1 MYCKN
6 CGSKINP
13 SMSKLCPACGTPVS
27 KDDNQFTMAVNTASA
42 PSCENT
48 DDKDKTDPYYYEAAR
63 PDWLDLSIGIK
74 EGLTRGE
81 LDTKRFKLAGKIMIG
96 LAIFSTLAGLFLQNM
111 DVTISGVMFLLLS
124 LIFYMLKMP
133 LALAFIAILMLVSKI
148 LTIFLHGSVAN
159 KPGSIAAFVILFL
172 LFCAVQ
178 LIRSRR
184 IAPKLTIKKIFLAS
198 SLVLGIMV
206 AIMIS
211 YVITHPELMQDE
223 GWTQEQIE
231 NVRLMHYEYMN
242 EMLSQSG
249 DVTHEDKILI
259 EQFSKCISERIPQVF
274 SNTDDFNDVMN
285 NGENAVRYNDY
296 KEIVFYCAQAL

>member
-13 SMSKLCPACGTPVS
+13 SMSKFCPACGTPVS
-27 KDDNQFTMAVNTASA
+27 KDDNPFAMAANTAPD
-42 PSCENT
+42 PSRENT
-48 DDKDKTDPYYYEAAR
+48 DDKGKTDSYYYEAAR

-74 EGLTRGE
+74 ESLTRGE
-81 LDTKRFKLAGKIMIG
+81 LDIKRFKLAGKIMIG

-111 DVTISGVMFLLLS
+111 DVTITGVMFLLLS
-124 LIFYMLKMP
+124 LVFYALKMP
-133 LALAFIAILMLVSKI
+133 LALAFICILMLVSKI
-148 LTIFLHGSVAN
+148 LTIFLHSSVAN

-184 IAPKLTIKKIFLAS
+184 IAPKLNIKKIFLAS
-198 SLVLGIMV
+198 SLVLAIMV
-206 AIMIS
+206 AIT
-211 YVITHPELMQDE
+211 ITYAIVNPELFQDE

-231 NVRLMHYEYMN
+231 YVRLMHYEYMN
-242 EMLSQSG
+242 KMLSQSG

-259 EQFSKCISERIPQVF
+259 EQLSKCITERIPQVF
-274 SNTDDFNDVMN
+274 SNVDDFNTVMDK
-285 NGENAVRYNDY
+285 GENAVRYNDY